1 MNIYISTN
9 PAQPANCF
17 EERAKKQAVRNIVQR
32 LETNVIYEIVQNVY
46 LLMDSHNIAITLKE
60 GEDSGL
66 LFHENTQLI
75 IQNQF
80 VKKVKGHHLQG
91 SEYLYAPVFA
101 ILLDDNISNNAK
113 ADKISEVLFGKKRL
127 EKLFRH
133 KTDFLYSIYKGNKP
147 ESIQI
152 PEIVNQTA
160 GIENFIQYF
169 NDNPFNKDPKTEA
182 EQIKSKEQIA
192 KFNELRIVLGI
203 K

>member
-9 PAQPANCF
+9 TDQPANCF
-17 EERAKKQAVRNIVQR
+17 EERAMKQAVRNIVQR
-32 LETNVIYEIVQNVY
+32 LETKVIYEVVQNVY
-46 LLMDSHNIAITLKE
+46 LLMDSHSIAITLKE
-60 GEDSGL
+60 GEESGL

-80 VKKVKGHHLQG
+80 AKKVKGHHLQG
-91 SEYLYAPVFA
+91 SEYLYAPVFT
-101 ILLDDNISNNAK
+101 ILLDDTISENTK
-113 ADKISEVLFGKKRL
+113 ADKITEELFGKKRL
-127 EKLFRH
+127 EKLFRQ

-147 ESIQI
+147 ESIHI
-152 PEIVNQTA
+152 PDILQQTA

-192 KFNELRIVLGI
+192 KFNELRSVLGI